1 MKVCIIGNSLTSLTL
16 AKTLVN
22 LGIYVDIFFDL
33 KKKNQDK
40 NRTIG
45 ISKSNVNF
53 FNKEILNINKLLWKI
68 NNIDVYSQKLEN
80 KKILSFQNNGK
91 LLFSIIRNDELMS
104 YLIKVLK
111 KDKFLTFKKNI
122 PKYEF
127 LVKNYKLIFNCDSN
141 NEISKKYFYKKI
153 DKDYNSYAHT
163 TIIWHKKFTKN
174 DIASQIFT
182 KKGPL
187 AFLPISEKQTSVV
200 YSCIGDKNI
209 ELERFIRKHNLKYTI
224 TKINKVSCFK
234 LQSSNLRLY
243 RHRNILA
250 FGDTLHRLHPLAG
263 QGYNMTIRDIQ
274 IISKLIR
281 KKTELGLELDNS
293 ILIDFEKK
301 TKHKNY
307 LFSNG
312 IDFIYEFFNFE
323 NKIDTKILSKS
334 VKFLGENKFI
344 KNFFSKIADK
354 GLVS

>member
-1 MKVCIIGNSLTSLTL
+1 M
-16 AKTLVN
+16 
-22 LGIYVDIFFDL
+22 
-33 KKKNQDK
+33 
-40 NRTIG
+40 
-45 ISKSNVNF
+45 
-53 FNKEILNINKLLWKI
+53 NINKLLWNI

-91 LLFSIIRNDELMS
+91 HLFSIIRNDELMS

-111 KDKFLTFKKNI
+111 KDRFLTFKKNI
-122 PKYEF
+122 QKYEF

-163 TIIWHKKFTKN
+163 TVICHKKFTKN

-234 LQSSNLRLY
+234 VNNKPLGDLVSKS
-243 RHRNILA
+243 I
-250 FGDTLHRLHPLAG
+250 FDTLETSLLTAVGSKEPPL
-263 QGYNMTIRDIQ
+263 NRK
-274 IISKLIR
+274 SSSPRPLLI
-281 KKTELGLELDNS
+281 LPS
-293 ILIDFEKK
+293 
-301 TKHKNY
+301 
-307 LFSNG
+307 G
-312 IDFIYEFFNFE
+312 IGV
-323 NKIDTKILSKS
+323 LM
-334 VKFLGENKFI
+334 
-344 KNFFSKIADK
+344 
-354 GLVS
+354 